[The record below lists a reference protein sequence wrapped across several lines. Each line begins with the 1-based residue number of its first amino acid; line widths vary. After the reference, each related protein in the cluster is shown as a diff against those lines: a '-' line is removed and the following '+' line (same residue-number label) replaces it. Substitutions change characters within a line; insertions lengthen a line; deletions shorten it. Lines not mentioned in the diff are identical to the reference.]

1 MIKCADLSI
10 SFENK
15 NILNN
20 VTLEV
25 QNHLSILGAN
35 GSGKSSFAKAL
46 SGLIEYD
53 GSIEIDAQNI
63 KTLTPNARAK
73 LLSYIPTKLELYD
86 KLITVE
92 EFVLLGRFPYK
103 ESLFSYAKK
112 DYDIVNEM
120 LEFLGIAHLAKHTIA
135 ELSSGEQQLT
145 LIAQA
150 LTQQS
155 KIIIF
160 DEPTANLDPKN
171 SKIIA
176 QHIKALK
183 KEHTIILIT
192 HDLHLAAFIDSQ
204 VLFIKEHSARLYE
217 KEFFSD
223 TMLEKLYG
231 VAFSH
236 LAVRYD

>member
-25 QNHLSILGAN
+25 QNNLSILGAN
-35 GSGKSSFAKAL
+35 GSGKSSFTKAL

-53 GSIEIDAQNI
+53 GDITIDSQNI

-86 KLITVE
+86 TLITVE

-112 DYDIVNEM
+112 DYYIVKEM
-120 LEFLGIAHLAKHTIA
+120 LEFLSIAHLAKHTIA

-150 LTQQS
+150 LAQQS

-183 KEHTIILIT
+183 EEHTIILIT

-204 VLFIKEHSARLYE
+204 VLFIKDKSAKLYE

-231 VAFSH
+231 TAFSN